1 LAKKRK
7 ILYAVLDW
15 GLGHAT
21 RSLPIIRELAKNN
34 DVTVLSTGR
43 SLNLIK
49 NELPDLN
56 FIDHTDYS
64 VKYTRKGGSLIFF
77 LALQI
82 PKILLKLKEEHSFAE
97 KLVEEQK
104 FDRIISD
111 NRYGIYS
118 NNIPSYFITH
128 QLKFKL
134 PKGFEK
140 LEFISEYFNKRY
152 FRRYR
157 KVFIPDSASDQNF
170 SGSLSHDLKSIK
182 SIKLTYTGILADID
196 SGKEEIKSD
205 YLIII
210 SGPEPQRT
218 MFEKIA
224 VEQAAELKG
233 KTIIVCGKP
242 ESSKIMKSGNIE
254 VYGHASRKEL
264 SAMVRGTGLIIS
276 RPGYSSV
283 MEIVSLNKKA
293 LFIPT
298 PGQTEQEYLADY
310 YKEKKYFYSVSQDK
324 MDLKNDVME
333 AVKLSCPIRIE
344 PNNIG
349 GLINEVLS

>member
-1 LAKKRK
+1 MAKKRK

-49 NELPDLN
+49 NELPGLK

-64 VKYTRKGGSLIFF
+64 VKYTKKGWVLIFS
-77 LALQI
+77 LALQL

-140 LEFISEYFNKRY
+140 LEFFSEFFNKRY

-157 KVFIPDSASDQNF
+157 KVFIPDSGSDQNL

-196 SGKEEIKSD
+196 SSKEEIKSD
-205 YLIII
+205 FLIII

-218 MFEKIA
+218 LFEKKAI
-224 VEQAAELKG
+224 EQASELKG

-242 ESSKIMKSGNIE
+242 ESSEIRKVGSIE
-254 VYGHASRKEL
+254 IYGHASRKEL
-264 SAMVRGTGLIIS
+264 SAMVRGTELIIS

-310 YKEKKYFYSVSQDK
+310 YKGKQYFYSVSQDK
-324 MDLKNDVME
+324 MDLKNDIRE
-333 AVKLSCPIRIE
+333 AVKMSCNIMIE